1 MVIEPLRFTTF
12 TQAAIRRIPKGEQEA
27 LRLARDD
34 SRANTVPEVNQRIDE
49 QIERNI
55 RHYSGQTK
63 EEIYRRIRELDQEWD
78 FERVLETMASSISLT
93 GVVLGS
99 LVDRRWYLLPTAV
112 LSFLLLHA
120 IQGWC
125 PPLPMLRGLG
135 IRTREEIARERYALK
150 ALAGDFAGISREPS
164 RVEQTLAAVK

>member
-1 MVIEPLRFTTF
+1 MVLSP
-12 TQAAIRRIPKGEQEA
+12 TQGDRV
-27 LRLARDD
+27 
-34 SRANTVPEVNQRIDE
+34 RANSVPEVNRRIDE

-55 RHYSGQTK
+55 RHYAGQTK
-63 EEIYRRIRELDQEWD
+63 EEIYRRIQDLDREWD
-78 FERVLETMASSISLT
+78 IERVLETMASSFSLT
-93 GVVLGS
+93 GIVLGS
-99 LVDRRWYLLPTAV
+99 TVSKRWFLLPTVV

-125 PPLPMLRGLG
+125 PPLAILRTLG

>member
-1 MVIEPLRFTTF
+1 MVLSP
-12 TQAAIRRIPKGEQEA
+12 TQGDRV
-27 LRLARDD
+27 
-34 SRANTVPEVNQRIDE
+34 RANTVPEINRRIDE

-63 EEIYRRIRELDQEWD
+63 EEIYRRIQELDQEWD
-78 FERVLETMASSISLT
+78 FERVLETIASSVSLT
-93 GVVLGS
+93 GIVLGAT
-99 LVDRRWYLLPTAV
+99 VDRKWFLVSTIV
-112 LSFLLLHA
+112 LSFLLVHA

-125 PPLPMLRGLG
+125 PPLPILRGLG

>member
-1 MVIEPLRFTTF
+1 MVLNPTEGDRV
-12 TQAAIRRIPKGEQEA
+12 
-27 LRLARDD
+27 
-34 SRANTVPEVNQRIDE
+34 RANTVPEINRRIDE

-63 EEIYRRIRELDQEWD
+63 EEIYRRIQELDQEWD
-78 FERVLETMASSISLT
+78 FERVLETMASSVSLT
-93 GVVLGS
+93 GIVLGAT
-99 LVDRRWYLLPTAV
+99 VDRKWFLFPAVV
-112 LSFLLLHA
+112 LSFLLVHA

-125 PPLPMLRGLG
+125 PPLPILRGLG

-150 ALAGDFAGISREPS
+150 ALAGDFAGITREPS

>member
-1 MVIEPLRFTTF
+1 MVLNPTEGDRV
-12 TQAAIRRIPKGEQEA
+12 
-27 LRLARDD
+27 
-34 SRANTVPEVNQRIDE
+34 RANTVPEVNRRIDE

-125 PPLPMLRGLG
+125 PPLPILRGLG

>member
-1 MVIEPLRFTTF
+1 MVLNPTEGDRV
-12 TQAAIRRIPKGEQEA
+12 
-27 LRLARDD
+27 
-34 SRANTVPEVNQRIDE
+34 RANTVPEVNQRIDE

-78 FERVLETMASSISLT
+78 FERVLETMASSVSLT

-99 LVDRRWYLLPTAV
+99 TVDRRWYLLPTAV

-150 ALAGDFAGISREPS
+150 ALAGDFAEISREPS

>member
-1 MVIEPLRFTTF
+1 MVLNPTEGDRV
-12 TQAAIRRIPKGEQEA
+12 
-27 LRLARDD
+27 
-34 SRANTVPEVNQRIDE
+34 RANTVPEVNRRIDD

-78 FERVLETMASSISLT
+78 FERVLETMASSVSLT

-99 LVDRRWYLLPTAV
+99 TVDRRWYLLPTAV

-125 PPLPMLRGLG
+125 PPLPILRGLG

-150 ALAGDFAGISREPS
+150 ALAGDFAGISRERS